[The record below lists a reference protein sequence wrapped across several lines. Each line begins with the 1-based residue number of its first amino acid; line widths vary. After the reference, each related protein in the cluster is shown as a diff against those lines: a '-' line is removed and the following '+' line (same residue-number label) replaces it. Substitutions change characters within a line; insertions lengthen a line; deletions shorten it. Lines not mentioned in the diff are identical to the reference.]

1 MASIYVI
8 QPAFTTGEISPAVGS
23 RVDLDQYKS
32 ALLNAENTVI
42 RPYGGCY
49 RRQGSKYIG
58 ELKSSTQDAILVSF
72 YNSETDAYLLEV
84 GVQYIRIWK
93 DGAYTGI
100 EISTPYSNPKGLQ
113 FSQSGD
119 VMYICSG
126 QYPVKLLRHK
136 QDGWDLIDMEITEPY
151 YDAILDA
158 VVDNKVTPSGTSGTV
173 TISSQA
179 AIFHSGMEG
188 GYIQLNQKVGSQTLS
203 GSWGEETTTWTS
215 GELYVGEKWKIVTH
229 GTHHYEILLQKRE
242 KKSSIWREYR
252 KYTSNDDQNYTESGS
267 ETEGCY
273 LRLIVK
279 VWNDDAASESKLT
292 VDLTR
297 LPYTHTGTA
306 KITAVNSG
314 TTITATVKDVFGSTD
329 ETADYALS
337 SWNSYYGFPQ
347 QSCFFQDRLVFAANY
362 KNPYSLWMSK
372 TGDYPNFSVEKVD
385 GTVTDDSAIKMDLIV
400 RNSYQIRHLV
410 PSQDLVVLTSGNE
423 WVISGDSV
431 LTPTKAYP
439 KSQTMRGSS
448 TCLPQHIGN
457 RIVHV
462 QRSGS
467 TVRDLGYQY
476 ESDNYNGD
484 ELDILATHL
493 VKNHKLLS
501 SAYCQE
507 PDSTLFFVRDD
518 GVLLA
523 FTMIREQK
531 VFAWSHFVTDGKY
544 KWIVAIPRNENDE
557 LYAIVERTV
566 NGQPKRYLEQFA
578 VMRDDTDQY
587 ADSYVTGSGTTIALP
602 HLVGKTVTIV
612 GDGIRQKDEVVPADG
627 MVHLDESYSRIIAG
641 LPYTTKI
648 EQPGMEVS
656 LREGT
661 LQGRVH
667 KINAVTLR
675 VEDTYGG
682 KIGLTFDKMD
692 ELKYTDEYTLF
703 SGDLTQS
710 VPLYDIGANT
720 RNHLCIMSDEPYP
733 FKLNAIIKEV
743 SIDGGLVSAYNG

>member
-1 MASIYVI
+1 MANIYVI

-32 ALLNAENTVI
+32 ALLNAENAVI

-151 YDAILDA
+151 YDAMLDA

-252 KYTSNDDQNYTESGS
+252 KYTSNDDQNYTELGS

-279 VWNDDAASESKLT
+279 VWDDDEAKSSKLT

-314 TTITATVKDVFGSTD
+314 TTVTAAVKDVFGSTD

-337 SWNSYYGFPQ
+337 
-347 QSCFFQDRLVFAANY
+347 
-362 KNPYSLWMSK
+362 
-372 TGDYPNFSVEKVD
+372 
-385 GTVTDDSAIKMDLIV
+385 
-400 RNSYQIRHLV
+400 
-410 PSQDLVVLTSGNE
+410 
-423 WVISGDSV
+423 
-431 LTPTKAYP
+431 
-439 KSQTMRGSS
+439 
-448 TCLPQHIGN
+448 
-457 RIVHV
+457 
-462 QRSGS
+462 
-467 TVRDLGYQY
+467 
-476 ESDNYNGD
+476 
-484 ELDILATHL
+484 
-493 VKNHKLLS
+493 
-501 SAYCQE
+501 
-507 PDSTLFFVRDD
+507 
-518 GVLLA
+518 
-523 FTMIREQK
+523 
-531 VFAWSHFVTDGKY
+531 
-544 KWIVAIPRNENDE
+544 
-557 LYAIVERTV
+557 
-566 NGQPKRYLEQFA
+566 
-578 VMRDDTDQY
+578 
-587 ADSYVTGSGTTIALP
+587 
-602 HLVGKTVTIV
+602 
-612 GDGIRQKDEVVPADG
+612 
-627 MVHLDESYSRIIAG
+627 
-641 LPYTTKI
+641 
-648 EQPGMEVS
+648 
-656 LREGT
+656 
-661 LQGRVH
+661 
-667 KINAVTLR
+667 
-675 VEDTYGG
+675 
-682 KIGLTFDKMD
+682 
-692 ELKYTDEYTLF
+692 
-703 SGDLTQS
+703 
-710 VPLYDIGANT
+710 
-720 RNHLCIMSDEPYP
+720 
-733 FKLNAIIKEV
+733 
-743 SIDGGLVSAYNG
+743 

>member
-136 QDGWDLIDMEITEPY
+136 QDGWDLIDMKITEPY
-151 YDAILDA
+151 YDAMLDA

-229 GTHHYEILLQKRE
+229 GTHHYEIRLQKRE

-314 TTITATVKDVFGSTD
+314 TTVTAAVKDVFGSTD

-347 QSCFFQDRLVFAANY
+347 QSCFFQDRLVF
-362 KNPYSLWMSK
+362 
-372 TGDYPNFSVEKVD
+372 E
-385 GTVTDDSAIKMDLIV
+385 
-400 RNSYQIRHLV
+400 
-410 PSQDLVVLTSGNE
+410 
-423 WVISGDSV
+423 
-431 LTPTKAYP
+431 
-439 KSQTMRGSS
+439 
-448 TCLPQHIGN
+448 IG
-457 RIVHV
+457 RAHV
-462 QRSGS
+462 
-467 TVRDLGYQY
+467 
-476 ESDNYNGD
+476 
-484 ELDILATHL
+484 
-493 VKNHKLLS
+493 
-501 SAYCQE
+501 
-507 PDSTLFFVRDD
+507 
-518 GVLLA
+518 
-523 FTMIREQK
+523 
-531 VFAWSHFVTDGKY
+531 
-544 KWIVAIPRNENDE
+544 
-557 LYAIVERTV
+557 
-566 NGQPKRYLEQFA
+566 
-578 VMRDDTDQY
+578 
-587 ADSYVTGSGTTIALP
+587 
-602 HLVGKTVTIV
+602 
-612 GDGIRQKDEVVPADG
+612 
-627 MVHLDESYSRIIAG
+627 
-641 LPYTTKI
+641 
-648 EQPGMEVS
+648 
-656 LREGT
+656 
-661 LQGRVH
+661 
-667 KINAVTLR
+667 
-675 VEDTYGG
+675 
-682 KIGLTFDKMD
+682 
-692 ELKYTDEYTLF
+692 
-703 SGDLTQS
+703 
-710 VPLYDIGANT
+710 
-720 RNHLCIMSDEPYP
+720 
-733 FKLNAIIKEV
+733 
-743 SIDGGLVSAYNG
+743 